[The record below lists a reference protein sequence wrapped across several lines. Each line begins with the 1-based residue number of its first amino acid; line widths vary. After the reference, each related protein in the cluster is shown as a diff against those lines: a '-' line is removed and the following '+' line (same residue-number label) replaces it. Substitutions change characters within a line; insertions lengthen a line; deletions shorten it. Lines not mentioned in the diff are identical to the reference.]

1 MAREASIDPARDAFK
16 FGALQTFTASEF

>member
-1 MAREASIDPARDAFK
+1 MAREGSIDPARDAFK